1 MFTFVRHRFK
11 CLSSIKCAILSK
23 NAIFQGDL
31 QVFIHAIVKL
41 MLNSYYEQ
49 KPKTYH
55 YNLSEVYLRS
65 CVSNNC
71 FTLRALTRNGKYPL
85 ICT

>member
-1 MFTFVRHRFK
+1 MFT
-11 CLSSIKCAILSK
+11 
-23 NAIFQGDL
+23 
-31 QVFIHAIVKL
+31 HAIVEL
-41 MLNSYYEQ
+41 MLNSYHEQ

-65 CVSNNC
+65 CVSNNNC

-85 ICT
+85 ICTSQVSLMVAELIDDQTRRPRMGQA